1 MKSQSNQ
8 NLKFDYRV
16 LLVVLR
22 VKFDTSKDGT
32 ASEVTVL
39 DGNRN

>member
-32 ASEVTVL
+32 TSEVTVF